1 MKQVCIVGYGAI
13 GPVHASALEGV
24 ENARLYAVCD
34 IDPEKRKL
42 CLEKYPVIEYADFV
56 YLKSDNLSEVAQST
70 QIDKAPSNKLSSVK
84 NLV

>member
-42 CLEKYPVIEYADFV
+42 CLEKYPVIEYADFDEM
-56 YLKSDNLSEVAQST
+56 LKD
-70 QIDKAPSNKLSSVK
+70 
-84 NLV
+84 